1 MARNDRREP
10 ARDVEA
16 LGSEELER
24 LEARSDALIDLVG
37 FVERVRP
44 DGVAFDDPRFVRWL
58 EREGAH
64 VIEEVELL
72 GDAEIAGLARRV
84 LADLSGDTLGVR
96 CVASGPPAV
105 AMREAEPISAAV
117 ERLAASRQVAMHD
130 LGVAAG
136 LGCELWDAEC
146 EAVIPL
152 PDELPSGRYLAL
164 RVKGDSMTPL
174 MHPDDVVLVELG
186 EQVVRDRVVVAR
198 GPEEGY
204 VVKRVGKIAAD
215 FIELLSLNS
224 AFAPVRIPRVPGAVL
239 GTVVLRWC
247 AHGGV

>member
-1 MARNDRREP
+1 MARNERKET
-10 ARDVEA
+10 ARDIDG

-24 LEARSDALIDLVG
+24 LEARSDPLIDLVG
-37 FVERVRP
+37 FIERERP
-44 DGVAFDDPRFVRWL
+44 VGEAFGDPRFVRWL

-64 VIEEVELL
+64 VIGEAELF
-72 GDAEIAGLARRV
+72 GDDEITGLARRV
-84 LADLSGDTLGVR
+84 LADLAADTLGVR
-96 CVASGPPAV
+96 CIAMPAPAV
-105 AMREAEPISAAV
+105 PIRGGGSISTAV
-117 ERLAASRQVAMHD
+117 ERLAPLRQVAMHD

-136 LGCELWDAEC
+136 VGCELWDAEC

-152 PDELPSGRYLAL
+152 PDELPTGRYLAL

-174 MHPDDVVLVELG
+174 MHQDDVVLVELG
-186 EQVVRDRVVVAR
+186 DQVVRDRVVVAR

-204 VVKRVGKIAAD
+204 VVKRVGKIASD

-224 AFAPVRIPRVPGAVL
+224 VFAPVRIPREPGAVL

-247 AHGGV
+247 EHE